1 ISDKVRSSE
10 RRVTGFGKDRCWPKA
25 GRDEGRGAAGVDARN
40 RNSVASADETGS
52 FGAAASATQTEQNQS
67 RAQHRQADD
76 AQNEKVRMLI
86 VKRVRMGR
94 PGLVGSSGRQQSEP
108 AGETEERFHALML
121 CADAEKS
128 SLGFNTLCG
137 ENLAVHSA
145 QTPGVCGIFPLRE
158 PGGVRPNFYPLE
170 IRARR
175 SLAPLFMVPMRDSGI
190 VEATHASVGMSCI
203 FVSLTPASPLGR
215 GRIVR
220 CLSAVPGVAY
230 PRDSSLMLANLL
242 QARRRVDGRRQRD
255 CRRLWP

>member
-1 ISDKVRSSE
+1 
-10 RRVTGFGKDRCWPKA
+10 
-25 GRDEGRGAAGVDARN
+25 
-40 RNSVASADETGS
+40 
-52 FGAAASATQTEQNQS
+52 
-67 RAQHRQADD
+67 
-76 AQNEKVRMLI
+76 I

-255 CRRLWP
+255 CRRLWPFPPGGKRFPFAAAVDLRCRLPIDAAVRYPLQNFAAVNRAIHFLVGADDAILPRLVKLALWFSGRLLNALGRLRLGFR

>member
-1 ISDKVRSSE
+1 M
-10 RRVTGFGKDRCWPKA
+10 
-25 GRDEGRGAAGVDARN
+25 DARN
-40 RNSVASADETGS
+40 RNSGTSADETGS

-203 FVSLTPASPLGR
+203 FVSLTPALSPGERENCPLSFGR
-215 GRIVR
+215 TGCRLSKGLLTNA
-220 CLSAVPGVAY
+220 CESSASAAPGGWAAAAGLSAALAL
-230 PRDSSLMLANLL
+230 PR
-242 QARRRVDGRRQRD
+242 
-255 CRRLWP
+255 C